1 MNKTYKTSVCGILFG
16 LAITFS
22 YVESLVPSSGIP
34 GVKLGLSNI
43 VTMFAL
49 EIMGFPYAFGIVVS
63 KGMFA
68 MITRGFSGG
77 VISLAGGLLSLFVMY
92 IVSKCKSY
100 MLLGISGGISH
111 NLGQICAA
119 SLLMG
124 TSDVFWYLPYLVLS
138 GFVMGTVTAIT
149 LKSVMPHVKGVWSS
163 NVTTCRNSYKQ

>member
-1 MNKTYKTSVCGILFG
+1 MIKTYKISVCGILFG

-22 YVESLVPSSGIP
+22 YVESLVPSVGIP

-63 KGMFA
+63 KGIFA
-68 MITRGFSGG
+68 MVTRGISGG
-77 VISLAGGLLSLFVMY
+77 VISLAGGLLSLVVMY
-92 IVSKCKSY
+92 AVSKCKSY

-111 NLGQICAA
+111 NVGQICIS
-119 SLLMG
+119 SLIMG

-138 GFVMGTVTAIT
+138 GFFMGSITAVT
-149 LKSVMPHVKGVWSS
+149 LKSVMPHIKGVWSN
-163 NVTTCRNSYKQ
+163 NVASCRNSYKQ